1 MERGKIITAAGVSS
15 GIDMGLTL
23 VARMFGDE
31 IAKVI
36 QLAIEYD
43 PQPPFDS
50 GAPSKASPETVAYI
64 TELLG
69 AATRDVALQTGV
81 QNRAPSSREG
91 LTVPPSW
98 EDTGVIMDDLLHA
111 RNALEAAARGFDPS
125 ACDGDDAIARGQGDR
140 FASGDS
146 PTDVLGKAAKRVE
159 DTAAYVYKN
168 DRNAAELCQRLT
180 GVSTGE
186 AKRAIEVAG
195 KLESLPATDAAM
207 RAGTLSSRQAD
218 LIVSV
223 AADDPSVE
231 RQLLKTAAS
240 GIVPLRDECIAVR
253 ARLGRIR
260 RNGPSVSMRSG
271 RS

>member
-1 MERGKIITAAGVSS
+1 
-15 GIDMGLTL
+15 
-23 VARMFGDE
+23 
-31 IAKVI
+31 
-36 QLAIEYD
+36 
-43 PQPPFDS
+43 
-50 GAPSKASPETVAYI
+50 
-64 TELLG
+64 
-69 AATRDVALQTGV
+69 
-81 QNRAPSSREG
+81 
-91 LTVPPSW
+91 
-98 EDTGVIMDDLLHA
+98 MDDLLHA

-125 ACDGDDAIARGQGDR
+125 ACDGDDAIAVVKEIGAIRRLADGL
-140 FASGDS
+140 
-146 PTDVLGKAAKRVE
+146 LGKAAKRVE

-253 ARLGRIR
+253 AAR
-260 RNGPSVSMRSG
+260 
-271 RS
+271 